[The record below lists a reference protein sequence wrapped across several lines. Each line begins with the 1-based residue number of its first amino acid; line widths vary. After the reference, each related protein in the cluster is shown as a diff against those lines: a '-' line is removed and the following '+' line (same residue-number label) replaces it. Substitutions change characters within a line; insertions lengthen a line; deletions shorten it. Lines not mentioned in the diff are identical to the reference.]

1 MWKLHILNSVCV
13 SDPNWFELDE
23 TEGNCLEQ
31 DANTFTLYCDVRIS
45 LSQIT
50 FLNLWDFWL
59 QLCLNGVY
67 GDKVARS
74 KTPYFQK
81 EMFFQRVC
89 NHLIF
94 IPLSRDILSK
104 REISQKL
111 ERPLWDVCIWMQ
123 ITQILNHGG
132 GGMVWRENVI
142 LSPIFFCEE
151 NQGIV

>member
-1 MWKLHILNSVCV
+1 MCLTQI
-13 SDPNWFELDE
+13 DPNWMKLK
-23 TEGNCLEQ
+23 GIVLNKMPIHS
-31 DANTFTLYCDVRIS
+31 LYTATSAFHFRKLHFWIYGIS
-45 LSQIT
+45 DCNFVSM
-50 FLNLWDFWL
+50 
-59 QLCLNGVY
+59 CEHGVY

-81 EMFFQRVC
+81 EMFFQSVC

-123 ITQILNHGG
+123 ITQILYHGRAGGRGETFQLLEYQWGG
-132 GGMVWRENVI
+132 GRI
-142 LSPIFFCEE
+142 
-151 NQGIV
+151 